1 MCGIAGLISTK
12 PMQNLNIYDLATRL
26 RHRGPDN
33 WGYYIEPLVKQ
44 DGVGRI
50 ESGIDRYLLDTGY
63 EWNPE
68 SGLQSRSRY
77 LAYLDKPLIMMLHT
91 RLSILDLSP
100 AGNQPMLYN
109 RGDFVLVFNGEI
121 YNYPEIRAKLQS
133 KGYSF
138 TTGTDSE
145 VVLAAYQEWGQ
156 ECIHHFNGMWAF
168 SIYDRPKQQIFIS
181 RDRLG
186 VKPLFYTY
194 SQETGYF
201 AFASEIKALLALPS
215 MRAEANREVCQSYL
229 LYDCVENT
237 SATFFKNIYRLP
249 PASNL
254 TINLA
259 CIKERG
265 SSWKQAINIARY
277 WNLQVN
283 NEGCVVKEKDMASK
297 KEEFYDLFTDAVRIR
312 LRADVRVGT
321 ALSGGL
327 DSSSNVYVINQLLK
341 QGQAGGVGDRQYS
354 FSSVF
359 PRTDEKY
366 ADESPF
372 IDLITRQLDINPI
385 KVIPGPER
393 LLEEIESVVY
403 HQDEPFGSTSIF
415 AQWCVFSLPRPNGVL
430 VTLDGQ
436 GADEQL
442 AGYPPYLS
450 IYWSDLAIYDPR
462 LYREI
467 WQARDIN
474 GGLKAGV
481 RQLLVDKAKNIG
493 LSSMLNNMLLKRHR
507 SMATGIF
514 GENAPGVLQQS
525 MESRPELINIASQTL
540 NEKLAFDTQ
549 NGLAV
554 LLRYADRNSMAYGV
568 ESRAPYL
575 DYRLAEFLAALPAD
589 YKIHNG
595 WTKYIAR
602 SAFAGKLPDE
612 ITWRRDKMGFPTPEK
627 NWLAGSLREWAIEIL
642 SKADILPR
650 LGVKKNIIDD
660 YDKLADDFTLWRL
673 LNMELWGQVFQVQ
686 MV

>member
-1 MCGIAGLISTK
+1 MCGIAGIISTNSL
-12 PMQNLNIYDLATRL
+12 PQLDIYDYISHL

-33 WGYYIEPLVKQ
+33 WGYYISSSYDKNQYNTKDGDYILVQ
-44 DGVGRI
+44 
-50 ESGIDRYLLDTGY
+50 TGLP
-63 EWNPE
+63 W
-68 SGLQSRSRY
+68 LQSAGDEARKYYQEY
-77 LAYLDKPLIMMLHT
+77 LNKSCLMLAHA
-91 RLSILDLSP
+91 RLSILDLS
-100 AGNQPMLYN
+100 ADGNQPMVYD
-109 RGDFVLVFNGEI
+109 RGKLVLAFNGEI
-121 YNYPEIRAKLQS
+121 YNYLEIRAKLQS
-133 KGYSF
+133 EGYTF

-145 VVLAAYQEWGQ
+145 VLLAAYQEWGQ
-156 ECIHHFNGMWAF
+156 DCIHHFNGMWAF
-168 SIYDRPKQQIFIS
+168 AIYDRLKQHLFIS

-201 AFASEIKALLALPS
+201 AFASEIKALLVLPG
-215 MRAEANREVCQSYL
+215 MRADANREQCQSYL

-249 PASNL
+249 LGSNL

-259 CIKERG
+259 RIKEQG
-265 SSWKQAINIARY
+265 NSWQQAINISRY
-277 WNLQVN
+277 WELQVN

-327 DSSSNVYVINQLLK
+327 DSSSNVYVINHLLQ

-359 PRTDEKY
+359 SRADEKY

-372 IDLITRQLDINPI
+372 IDMITRKLDINPV
-385 KVIPGPER
+385 KVIPSPER
-393 LLEEIESVVY
+393 FREEIESVVY
-403 HQDEPFGSTSIF
+403 HQDEPFVSTSIF

-442 AGYPPYLS
+442 AGYLPYLG
-450 IYWSDLAIYDPR
+450 IYWSNLAIYDPR

-467 WQARDIN
+467 WQARTIN
-474 GGLKAGV
+474 GGLKAGL
-481 RQLLVDKAKNIG
+481 RQLLVGKAKSTG
-493 LSSMLNNMLLKRHR
+493 LSSTVNNMLLKRH
-507 SMATGIF
+507 SGMATAIF
-514 GENAPGVLQQS
+514 GENATRMVAQS
-525 MESRPELINIASQTL
+525 MECRPELINIGCQTL
-540 NEKLAFDTQ
+540 NERLAFDTQ
-549 NGLAV
+549 NSLAV
-554 LLRYADRNSMAYGV
+554 LLRYAYRNSMAFGV

-575 DYRLAEFLAALPAD
+575 DYRLAEYLAALPAD

-602 SAFAGKLPDE
+602 SAFNGKLPDE
-612 ITWRRDKMGFPTPEK
+612 ITWRSDKMGFPMPEK
-627 NWLAGSLREWAIEIL
+627 NWLTGPLREWATEIL
-642 SKADILPR
+642 RNAVILPQ
-650 LGVKKNIIDD
+650 LGVKKNFVYD
-660 YDKLADDFTLWRL
+660 YDKFANDFTLWRL
-673 LNMELWGQVFQVQ
+673 LNIELWGQVFHVQVC
-686 MV
+686 

>member
-12 PMQNLNIYDLATRL
+12 PMQNLNIYELATRL

-33 WGYYIEPLVKQ
+33 WGYYLEPLVKQ
-44 DGVGRI
+44 DKAGRI
-50 ESGIDRYLLDTGY
+50 EPGIDSFLLDTGY

-68 SGLQSRSRY
+68 SGRQSRRRY
-77 LAYLDKPLIMMLHT
+77 LAYLDKPLIMMLHA

-100 AGNQPMLYN
+100 AGNQPMVYN
-109 RGDFVLVFNGEI
+109 RGGFVLVFNGEI
-121 YNYPEIRAKLQS
+121 YNYPEIRAKLQLE
-133 KGYSF
+133 GYTF

-145 VVLAAYQEWGQ
+145 VLLAAYQEWGQ
-156 ECIHHFNGMWAF
+156 ECIQHFNGMWAF
-168 SIYDRPKQQIFIS
+168 AIYDRLKQQLFIS

-201 AFASEIKALLALPS
+201 AFASEIKALLALPG
-215 MRAEANREVCQSYL
+215 MRAEANREQCQSYL

-259 CIKERG
+259 RIKERG
-265 SSWKQAINIARY
+265 CSWQQVINIGRY

-283 NEGCVVKEKDMASK
+283 NEGCVVKEKDMVAK

-359 PRTDEKY
+359 SRADEKY

-372 IDLITRQLDINPI
+372 IDIITRQLDINPI
-385 KVIPGPER
+385 KVIPSPER
-393 LLEEIESVVY
+393 LREEIESVVY

-442 AGYPPYLS
+442 AGYLPYLG
-450 IYWSDLAIYDPR
+450 IYWSQLAVYDPR

-474 GGLKAGV
+474 GGLNAGL
-481 RQLLVDKAKNIG
+481 RQLLVGKVKKTG
-493 LSSMLNNMLLKRHR
+493 LSSTINNRLLKRR
-507 SMATGIF
+507 SGRATAVF
-514 GENAPGVLQQS
+514 GENASKMVAQA
-525 MESRPELINIASQTL
+525 MESRPELSSVGNQTL
-540 NEKLAFDTQ
+540 NERLAFDTQ
-549 NGLAV
+549 NSLAV

-575 DYRLAEFLAALPAD
+575 DYRLAEYLAALPAD

-595 WTKYIAR
+595 WTKHIAR

-627 NWLAGSLREWAIEIL
+627 NWFTGPLRDWATEIL
-642 SKADILPR
+642 RNPTILPE
-650 LGVKKNIIDD
+650 LGVKANIIDD
-660 YDKLADDFTLWRL
+660 YDCLAQDFSLWRL
-673 LNMELWGQVFQVQ
+673 INMELWSKVFRVEI
-686 MV
+686 